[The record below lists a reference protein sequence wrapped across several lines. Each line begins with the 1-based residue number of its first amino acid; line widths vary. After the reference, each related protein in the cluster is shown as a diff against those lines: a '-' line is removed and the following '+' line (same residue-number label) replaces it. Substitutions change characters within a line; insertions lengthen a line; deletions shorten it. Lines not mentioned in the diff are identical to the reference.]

1 MAHLRSLIYL
11 DRYVTNLVHPCCGS
25 CSAGTG
31 GREPADHA
39 GILDRRAGNRG
50 GAGGTAADCPPG
62 GIAAPAGAAGG
73 GAPRGAPGGPTAGGH
88 APPRAPPPGPP
99 EGAAGA
105 GPAG

>member
-1 MAHLRSLIYL
+1 MAHLRSLMYL
-11 DRYVTNLVHPCCGS
+11 DSYVTNLVHPCCGS

-39 GILDRRAGNRG
+39 GILDRRSGNRG

-73 GAPRGAPGGPTAGGH
+73 GAR
-88 APPRAPPPGPP
+88 R
-99 EGAAGA
+99 
-105 GPAG
+105 GPAGGPPAGLSPPPPPPLSTPC